1 MTGFK
6 AFIEWYCEKGK
17 QVNWRGECIDRLRKN
32 IQENV
37 CVVCSVKDLMHAA
50 QFVSGKYDIYEDQT
64 VYDAVKLI
72 IENGLVSIKVNKNKT
87 LDDIREEL
95 LYLRYLKPEEGDDY
109 KIKCLTEGYL
119 AGSSGKKNSTQEEKI
134 QNKGSKLLRK
144 LKEKH
149 PCRKKQTA
157 IQENLR
163 RLKLSLALPWT

>member
-1 MTGFK
+1 MTSFK

-32 IQENV
+32 ISKQG

-72 IENGLVSIKVNKNKT
+72 IENGLVSIMASRSKT
-87 LDDIREEL
+87 LADIREEL

-109 KIKCLTEGYL
+109 KIKCLTEGYI
-119 AGSSGKKNSTQEEKI
+119 AGSSGKRTA
-134 QNKGSKLLRK
+134 R
-144 LKEKH
+144 
-149 PCRKKQTA
+149 RKK
-157 IQENLR
+157 
-163 RLKLSLALPWT
+163 KS

>member
-1 MTGFK
+1 M
-6 AFIEWYCEKGK
+6 
-17 QVNWRGECIDRLRKN
+17 
-32 IQENV
+32 
-37 CVVCSVKDLMHAA
+37 
-50 QFVSGKYDIYEDQT
+50 
-64 VYDAVKLI
+64 
-72 IENGLVSIKVNKNKT
+72 
-87 LDDIREEL
+87 
-95 LYLRYLKPEEGDDY
+95 RYLKPEEGDDY

-149 PCRKKQTA
+149 RAEKKQTA

>member
-1 MTGFK
+1 MTSFK

-37 CVVCSVKDLMHAA
+37 CVDCSVKDLMHAA

-72 IENGLVSIKVNKNKT
+72 IENGLVSIMASRSKT

-109 KIKCLTEGYL
+109 TIKCLTEGYL
-119 AGSSGKKNSTQEEKI
+119 AGSSGKRTA
-134 QNKGSKLLRK
+134 R
-144 LKEKH
+144 
-149 PCRKKQTA
+149 RKKN
-157 IQENLR
+157 QEPR
-163 RLKLSLALPWT
+163 TGALAEV